1 MKLLLMT
8 PMQKKRLL
16 PTSTPA
22 PQLNNSYKY
31 NSDRLYACRTVGLFA
46 QKKKIPLRM
55 LGEIMPFLVCFD
67 LWCEIKFHRQRAK
80 KLLHNICR
88 YRPNVQ

>member
-31 NSDRLYACRTVGLFA
+31 NYDRLYACRTVGLFA
-46 QKKKIPLRM
+46 QKKRS
-55 LGEIMPFLVCFD
+55 
-67 LWCEIKFHRQRAK
+67 R
-80 KLLHNICR
+80 
-88 YRPNVQ
+88 